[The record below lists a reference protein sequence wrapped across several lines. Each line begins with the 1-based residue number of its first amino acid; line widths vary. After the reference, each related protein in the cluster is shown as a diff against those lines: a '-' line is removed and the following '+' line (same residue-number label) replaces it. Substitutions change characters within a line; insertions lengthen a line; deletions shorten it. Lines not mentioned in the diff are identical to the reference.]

1 MENKKEQSTA
11 SRLLR
16 FAGPY
21 KGKYILSIFL
31 SVLGVASG
39 LVPYY
44 AAAQMLIGLIGD
56 EREFSFYLMW
66 GAVAAIGY
74 IAKSCFS
81 ILSTSVS
88 HTATFHALRDVRKQI
103 VDKLNRMPMGTLLDT
118 PSGQLK
124 DILVDRVEGLETPLA
139 HLLPEMSANVL
150 VPIFIIVYLFVL
162 DWRMALISLI
172 TIPVGMAFMATILK
186 TYPQQYEGSVK
197 INQQMNNGRNTF
209 FPSIWPTTASAA
221 RMPCR

>member
-11 SRLLR
+11 SSLLR

-74 IAKSCFS
+74 IANP
-81 ILSTSVS
+81 VS
-88 HTATFHALRDVRKQI
+88 RSFPPAFHI
-103 VDKLNRMPMGTLLDT
+103 
-118 PSGQLK
+118 
-124 DILVDRVEGLETPLA
+124 
-139 HLLPEMSANVL
+139 LLPFMRS
-150 VPIFIIVYLFVL
+150 
-162 DWRMALISLI
+162 
-172 TIPVGMAFMATILK
+172 GMCGNRLLT
-186 TYPQQYEGSVK
+186 
-197 INQQMNNGRNTF
+197 N
-209 FPSIWPTTASAA
+209 
-221 RMPCR
+221 

>member
-11 SRLLR
+11 SSLLR

-88 HTATFHALRDVRKQI
+88 HTATFHALRGRSRWAVRSRCFMRPRPMAGMWWAAAKSTPR
-103 VDKLNRMPMGTLLDT
+103 LNATWNLQNKSRKITKMLQNLQKRSCKTGTKEL
-118 PSGQLK
+118 
-124 DILVDRVEGLETPLA
+124 
-139 HLLPEMSANVL
+139 
-150 VPIFIIVYLFVL
+150 
-162 DWRMALISLI
+162 
-172 TIPVGMAFMATILK
+172 
-186 TYPQQYEGSVK
+186 QYGYRK
-197 INQQMNNGRNTF
+197 R
-209 FPSIWPTTASAA
+209 
-221 RMPCR
+221 

>member
-11 SRLLR
+11 SSLLR

-118 PSGQLK
+118 PSG
-124 DILVDRVEGLETPLA
+124 
-139 HLLPEMSANVL
+139 S
-150 VPIFIIVYLFVL
+150 
-162 DWRMALISLI
+162 
-172 TIPVGMAFMATILK
+172 
-186 TYPQQYEGSVK
+186 
-197 INQQMNNGRNTF
+197 
-209 FPSIWPTTASAA
+209 
-221 RMPCR
+221 

>member
-81 ILSTSVS
+81 ILTYCYLSC
-88 HTATFHALRDVRKQI
+88 APGCA
-103 VDKLNRMPMGTLLDT
+103 
-118 PSGQLK
+118 
-124 DILVDRVEGLETPLA
+124 ET
-139 HLLPEMSANVL
+139 
-150 VPIFIIVYLFVL
+150 
-162 DWRMALISLI
+162 D
-172 TIPVGMAFMATILK
+172 
-186 TYPQQYEGSVK
+186 
-197 INQQMNNGRNTF
+197 
-209 FPSIWPTTASAA
+209 
-221 RMPCR
+221 C